1 MKSFSF
7 ITMFLVAPSFE
18 FPAANLLDGLQQVS
32 IDKKLVGSSL
42 FLVRV
47 GNCLGLVCIQVWSC
61 LGLVWVWIGSE
72 LSFGCILD
80 LNFSSNQ
87 DWLDEKPF
95 RISNM
100 TQINLVITLK
110 ISFNKA
116 TTILKISS
124 TNILMD
130 TNNSLNKL
138 LTILTFDELELL
150 EIFFYL

>member
-1 MKSFSF
+1 
-7 ITMFLVAPSFE
+7 
-18 FPAANLLDGLQQVS
+18 
-32 IDKKLVGSSL
+32 
-42 FLVRV
+42 
-47 GNCLGLVCIQVWSC
+47 
-61 LGLVWVWIGSE
+61 
-72 LSFGCILD
+72 
-80 LNFSSNQ
+80 
-87 DWLDEKPF
+87 
-95 RISNM
+95 M